1 MGYRTTLDF
10 DADAPLHC
18 SDCDWRGPAGRAMDL
33 FEELIDVR
41 CPSCDKKLGGLYMF
55 PTADEVREGAAA
67 GNLRAIAELD
77 GVEKREE
84 RLHRAQAA
92 EITQLDQLRDVRG
105 RRSFVV
111 RWDLEE
117 HDDDKWAI
125 LRVGRRE
132 IGREL
137 AYWEGLE
144 RFRAVA
150 ELLARRYPGRV
161 RELRPDSGEA
171 TTYLLGDRL
180 AWMDGIEKTNA
191 QTFPSSAS
199 FGLAQRVRRLLRR

>member
-1 MGYRTTLDF
+1 MDFF
-10 DADAPLHC
+10 DA
-18 SDCDWRGPAGRAMDL
+18 
-33 FEELIDVR
+33 LIDVR

-55 PTADEVREGAAA
+55 PTADEVRREAAA
-67 GNLRAIAELD
+67 GNPRAIVEL
-77 GVEKREE
+77 GSVEKQDE

-92 EITQLDQLRDVRG
+92 ELSQLGQLRDVPG
-105 RRSFVV
+105 RRSFIV

-117 HDDDKWAI
+117 HDDDKWVI
-125 LRVGRRE
+125 LRVRRRE

-137 AYWEGLE
+137 GYWEGLE

-180 AWMDGIEKTNA
+180 AWCDGIEKINA
-191 QTFPSSAS
+191 QTFPPSTSVR
-199 FGLAQRVRRLLRR
+199 LAEPVLRLLRR